1 MKNLLPIA
9 LCVCLATLPVRSTFG
24 EGTERT
30 VSPDRN
36 PSVGNI
42 IRIDMVIV

>member
-9 LCVCLATLPVRSTFG
+9 LCVCLATLPVRNTFG

-30 VSPDRN
+30 VSPDC
-36 PSVGNI
+36 SAFAGNI
-42 IRIDMVIV
+42 IRIGTVIV